1 MNKKYFHC
9 QFLYRGCCRFLEL
22 VQLPGRHDVMV
33 HQDVRLQVLGLL
45 LGRTQPQPGG
55 SRVSWPDTAREHVW
69 QRVSQLLAATQRSE
83 VPAVVRGAQQR
94 RLGPGLGHAG
104 AGPHQQ
110 LPLLLG
116 RRLCH
121 RPREEVPAPKVNINI
136 INARLCMSKLENHL
150 SPANTRSSCC
160 LAAWSRKPRTCST
173 VQYSA
178 VQYSVSPHLA
188 IPPDRLLP

>member
-55 SRVSWPDTAREHVW
+55 SRVSWPDTAREHVR
-69 QRVSQLLAATQRSE
+69 QRVPQLLAATQRSE

-94 RLGPGLGHAG
+94 RLGPGLRHAG

-121 RPREEVPAPKVNINI
+121 RPRKEVPAPRDKQF
-136 INARLCMSKLENHL
+136 REYYKCTFMSKL
-150 SPANTRSSCC
+150 SGG
-160 LAAWSRKPRTCST
+160 T
-173 VQYSA
+173 VYLFFINVLIGSIF
-178 VQYSVSPHLA
+178 HT
-188 IPPDRLLP
+188 